1 MSDDIEFEPRMSDA
15 DALMWN
21 IEKDPLLRS
30 TIVTVMI
37 FDRAIDRERLHRR
50 IDLVSRQIPRLRQR
64 VRGHTLSIAPPRWDV
79 DPNFDLDYHL
89 RFMRVAG
96 AGTLRDVFDIAAP
109 IAMQGFDRARPLW
122 EFTLIEGLDDD
133 RSALITK
140 VHHAITDGV
149 GGVKLMMAI
158 LDIEAEPDDDERDV
172 RLPPAPE
179 ADATNEPQRVVDA
192 LAYEGRRQLGNASKA
207 FASLAREAGRVR
219 HDPLGAGIDV
229 LATAGSVAR
238 MISPAGEPLSPLM
251 VDRSLSVRFDTLQ
264 VPLGSMKKASKLVGG
279 RLNDAFVGGVTGG
292 LARYHRRMG
301 VDVEKLRMTMPIN
314 VRDATTTT
322 VAGNQFAPARFPV
335 PVDIE
340 DPIARMNAV
349 RELMEEQRREP
360 ALGLT
365 ELMAGVLNRLPTT
378 ATTGIFGSMLRG
390 VDFVTSNVPGPPIP
404 VYLAGG
410 LLERQVAFGPM
421 TGASANITLLSYL
434 DDLNIGVNTDP
445 MAVTDPELLLECLT
459 DAFDEIIELV

>member
-1 MSDDIEFEPRMSDA
+1 MEADMEFEPRMSDA

-37 FDRAIDRERLHRR
+37 FDRPLDAERLRRR
-50 IDLVSRQIPRLRQR
+50 IDRVSRVVPRLRQR

-96 AGTLRDVFDIAAP
+96 AGTLREVFDITAP

-122 EFTLIEGLDDD
+122 EFTVIEGLDGD
-133 RSALITK
+133 RTALVTK

-149 GGVKLMMAI
+149 GGIKLMMEI
-158 LDIEAEPDDDERDV
+158 LDLEPEPGESEHDA
-172 RLPPAPE
+172 LPPAPDP
-179 ADATNEPQRVVDA
+179 AVANEPQRIVDA
-192 LAYEGRRQLGNASKA
+192 LAHEGRRQMGNATNAAGSI
-207 FASLAREAGRVR
+207 ASIAARARR
-219 HDPLGAGIDV
+219 DPLGVGIEA
-229 LATAGSVAR
+229 LATTGSVAR
-238 MISPAGEPLSPLM
+238 MVRPAGEPLSPLM

-301 VDVEKLRMTMPIN
+301 VEVDKLRMTMPIN
-314 VRDATTTT
+314 VRNASTATR
-322 VAGNQFAPARFPV
+322 AGNQFAPARFPV
-335 PVDIE
+335 PVAID

-365 ELMAGVLNRLPTT
+365 DLMAGVLNRLPTT
-378 ATTGIFGSMLRG
+378 ATTSIFGSMLRG

-404 VYLAGG
+404 VYFAGG
-410 LLERQVAFGPM
+410 RLERQVAFGPM
-421 TGASANITLLSYL
+421 TGAAANITLLSYL
-434 DDLNIGVNTDP
+434 DDLNLGINTDP
-445 MAVTDPELLLECLT
+445 LAVTEPELLLECL
-459 DAFDEIIELV
+459 DDSFAEIVDLV